1 MQERSYSILLENFE
15 RRLRLGELRVG
26 DRLPSERTLA
36 EQYGISRPSV
46 REALRILGALGLIR
60 SSTGSGPKSGAIV
73 ISEPSDALSW
83 ALRMHIATR
92 NLPVKDVVSTRL
104 LLEGPAARAAANTP
118 DSAERDLALE
128 NAREHLAE
136 MDSPDIS
143 NERFHF
149 CDTRFHYELSRLSGN
164 IVLDTVIDS
173 TCRRRFRCC
182 VTGLRLSRLCKIS
195 TGESMR
201 RFPLVMKR
209 PPMSAYVNIL
219 NGSIRSP
226 TGPASSKSGRVLTR
240 HRRCYT
246 PTLGGKPQNPRKSSA
261 V

>member
-92 NLPVKDVVSTRL
+92 NLP
-104 LLEGPAARAAANTP
+104 PAARAAANAP
-118 DSAERDLALE
+118 DSPERDLALE
-128 NAREHLAE
+128 NAREHLRE
-136 MDSPDIS
+136 MDLPQVS

-149 CDTRFHYELSRLSGN
+149 CDTRFHYELSKLGGN

-173 TCRRRFRCC
+173 LHMATISY
-182 VTGLRLSRLCKIS
+182 VQEAVPLLRDWDSVKQTLQDQHRGIYEAIS
-195 TGESMR
+195 TRDEDAAYERVCEHIKWFYSLSDR
-201 RFPLVMKR
+201 ARDQQRERQAQVMDADAL
-209 PPMSAYVNIL
+209 PHQV
-219 NGSIRSP
+219 
-226 TGPASSKSGRVLTR
+226 VL
-240 HRRCYT
+240 HEEH
-246 PTLGGKPQNPRKSSA
+246 LA
-261 V
+261 